1 MLAQETASDLF
12 LLLVPVLH
20 QGEMWRGARQLNPRV
35 VCGSETWQIWEAQN
49 ELRADAQRMLSNDHK
64 DKQS

>member
-20 QGEMWRGARQLNPRV
+20 QGEMWRGVRQLNPRV
-35 VCGSETWQIWEAQN
+35 VRGSETWQIWEAQN
-49 ELRADAQRMLSNDHK
+49 ELRADAQRMLSNNHK